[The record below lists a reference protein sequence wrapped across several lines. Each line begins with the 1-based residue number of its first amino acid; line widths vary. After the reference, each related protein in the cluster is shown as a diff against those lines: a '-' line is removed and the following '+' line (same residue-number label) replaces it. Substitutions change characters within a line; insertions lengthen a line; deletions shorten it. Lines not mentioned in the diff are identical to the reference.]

1 MLSRFIALLSITGL
15 LVSAGTSRA
24 DYIFT
29 FTDTSGNAIPSN
41 SLTEGAGTTFSIE
54 VWLTQRNGS
63 TGLSA
68 TGLNQAGVQL
78 NGYNTS
84 NVTVGSITPNDDAHS
99 GSFNAAN
106 TTTSIN
112 NSGST
117 GVAILTEGYT
127 SPTTG
132 LKGNPSVYLGTFTFT
147 AGSVGTTSTV
157 TALAYAGQDNNIL
170 ADGTVIDSMI
180 ANSNL
185 AITVTAVPEP
195 GTMILT
201 GMLATGIVG
210 GYVRRRRHLS
220 CA

>member
-1 MLSRFIALLSITGL
+1 MVSRFIALLSITGV
-15 LVSAGTSRA
+15 LVSANSSLAG
-24 DYIFT
+24 YQFT
-29 FTDTSGNAIPSN
+29 FTDTSGSPIS
-41 SLTEGAGTTFSIE
+41 SIQEGAGTSFSVQ
-54 VWLTQRNGS
+54 VWLSQTGS
-63 TGLSA
+63 TTGLSA

-84 NVTVGSITPNDDAHS
+84 NVTVGSITPNDTSVS
-99 GSFNAAN
+99 GGAFDKAN

-112 NSGST
+112 NTGSS

-132 LKGNPSVYLGTFTFT
+132 LKGTSVYLGTFNFV

-157 TALAYAGQDNNIL
+157 TAVAFAGQDNNIL

-185 AITVTAVPEP
+185 AITVVAVPEP

-201 GMLATGIVG
+201 GMLATGIAG
-210 GYVRRRRHLS
+210 GYVRRRRRAV